1 MGLALRRARCPISA
15 TKRISL
21 LSHVGDWA
29 ESGRVVLKMSFV
41 VRDPGCVKT
50 TSQIGIVSGFPET
63 IDAKVH

>member
-41 VRDPGCVKT
+41 VRDPKPTQGLFLLERFFALT
-50 TSQIGIVSGFPET
+50 
-63 IDAKVH
+63 

>member
-50 TSQIGIVSGFPET
+50 TSQIRIAPLFLGA
-63 IDAKVH
+63 IDATVH